1 MMKTR
6 FYKKIYSHGDFYKS
20 LVLMFRSIKHV
31 RINRKKKLVSPQFKE
46 RIMLAVTEVN
56 GCEACSYMHTKLALE
71 EGLSTQEINDI
82 LGGELAGI
90 PDQERVGIL
99 FAQHYADQKGK
110 ASKKSWQRLIDE
122 YGREHAM
129 VILAMARVIQVGN
142 IYGMAVSAIRDRFR
156 GKPSGKTSLIY
167 ELSIIVLVFLYLP
180 IAGIQALIE
189 KIRRK
194 TLDPF

>member
-1 MMKTR
+1 MKTR

-189 KIRRK
+189 KIGRK

>member
-189 KIRRK
+189 KIGRK

>member
-1 MMKTR
+1 
-6 FYKKIYSHGDFYKS
+6 
-20 LVLMFRSIKHV
+20 
-31 RINRKKKLVSPQFKE
+31 
-46 RIMLAVTEVN
+46 MLAVTEVN

-156 GKPSGKTSLIY
+156 GKPSGKTSLLY